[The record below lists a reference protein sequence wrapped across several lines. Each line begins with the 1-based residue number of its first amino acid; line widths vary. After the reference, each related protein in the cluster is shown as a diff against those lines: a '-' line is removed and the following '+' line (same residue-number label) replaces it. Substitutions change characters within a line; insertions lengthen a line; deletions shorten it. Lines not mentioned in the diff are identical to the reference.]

1 MPERTTTRGLDPEI
15 QAIAKI
21 DAIMQELY
29 EKATTDR
36 TKITARVLTWL
47 CDRHAPED
55 WGFYPGGER
64 EPRP

>member
-15 QAIAKI
+15 TAMAKI
-21 DAIMQELY
+21 DQIM
-29 EKATTDR
+29 TDLKVEGR
-36 TKITARVLTWL
+36 EGAVARVLTWL
-47 CDRHAPED
+47 CDRHAPEE